1 MAISTFIPA
10 LWSARLL
17 AHLDK
22 NLVLGN
28 LVNRDYEGE
37 IKNMGDRV
45 KINQIADVTI
55 KDYVKGTDLVYDDTD
70 GTPTELVIDQQKYF
84 ALKVNDVDA
93 AQANI
98 DLMDRS
104 LERASYALRDVID
117 QHIAGHSKEA
127 GSNITVKDMSAPEQA
142 YESIVKMGTAMDENN
157 VPRVGRW
164 LVIPPWMYGLLQKD
178 QRFVGTGSNAA
189 EGRLTTGI
197 VGSAAGFHIYES
209 NNLSLVKSTNT
220 TSVMAGTNAAISLAT
235 QIIKTES
242 LRLEKDFS
250 DAVRGLLVYGSL
262 VVQPKALV
270 ALKTNPK
277 ADAANSSTP
286 GVGV

>member
-1 MAISTFIPA
+1 MIEMAISTFIPA

-37 IKNMGDRV
+37 IKNLGDRV

-55 KDYVKGTDLVYDDTD
+55 KDYKKGTDLVYDDTD

-117 QHIAGHSKEA
+117 QRVAGHAKEA
-127 GSNITVKDMSAPEQA
+127 DSTLTVKDMYDPEQA
-142 YESIVKMGTAMDENN
+142 YDSIVKLGTTLDENN
-157 VPRVGRW
+157 VTRAGRW
-164 LVIPPWMYGLLQKD
+164 LVIPPWLYGLLQKD
-178 QRFVGTGSNAA
+178 KRFVGTGSAAA
-189 EGRLTTGI
+189 ESRLTTGN
-197 VGSAAGFHIYES
+197 VGSAAGFQIYES
-209 NNLSLVKSTNT
+209 NNLAYVKSTNT
-220 TSVMAGTNAAISLAT
+220 TSVMAGTNAAISMAT

-270 ALKTNPK
+270 TLNTNPK
-277 ADAANSSTP
+277 AETVAP
-286 GVGV
+286 

>member
-37 IKNMGDRV
+37 IKNLGDRV

-55 KDYVKGTDLVYDDTD
+55 KDYKKGTDLVYDDTD

-98 DLMDRS
+98 DLDALVPCSSTQVVTGRAGDMVLYNYRELLMIYGLKPLEFLQVFRLHGWVQVDKTHRGVFVKIFCPQGQQDPRSSRTDWGKCQHAGPGELHPVDRKNS
-104 LERASYALRDVID
+104 WAFTLEDYQITGRVLHVTGTLWKSPLWQDEILYFNHGGQAIPLQEGENSFNLLYVPGEDV
-117 QHIAGHSKEA
+117 
-127 GSNITVKDMSAPEQA
+127 
-142 YESIVKMGTAMDENN
+142 YMGTKYSRY
-157 VPRVGRW
+157 PGRCIK
-164 LVIPPWMYGLLQKD
+164 L
-178 QRFVGTGSNAA
+178 T
-189 EGRLTTGI
+189 EGR
-197 VGSAAGFHIYES
+197 
-209 NNLSLVKSTNT
+209 N
-220 TSVMAGTNAAISLAT
+220 
-235 QIIKTES
+235 
-242 LRLEKDFS
+242 
-250 DAVRGLLVYGSL
+250 
-262 VVQPKALV
+262 
-270 ALKTNPK
+270 
-277 ADAANSSTP
+277 
-286 GVGV
+286 